1 MELMKQIDGV
11 LFDLDGTLIDSFPDF
26 LQSLK
31 TLSIRGKETIISE
44 KNVRALVS
52 DGSSKLINE
61 VFGISELDDDFFH
74 LKKEFL
80 SNYEK
85 NILKYGG
92 FFDGSE
98 KLLRYLNKKK
108 IPFGIVTNKPRKY
121 TEIIINKNSLLASS
135 KITICCD
142 DGIKSKP
149 SPEGIIHACREMKV
163 IPKNCLFL
171 GDHDN
176 DLRAALNAEVYF
188 GACLFGYGFQN
199 IVRSEKVKNFLSNEE
214 IIKFIKEKNGS

>member
-31 TLSIRGKETIISE
+31 TLSVRGKEIKISE
-44 KNVRALVS
+44 KKVRALVS
-52 DGSSKLINE
+52 DGSSKLISE
-61 VFGISELDDDFFH
+61 VFGISELDVDFFR

-80 SNYEK
+80 LNYEK
-85 NILKYGG
+85 NILKYGA

-98 KLLRYLNKKK
+98 KLLSFLKEKK

-121 TEIIINKNSLLASS
+121 TEMIVEKNSLLKSS
-135 KITICCD
+135 EIIICCD

-149 SPEGIIHACREMKV
+149 SPEGIVHACKEMKV

-171 GDHDN
+171 GDHNN
-176 DLRAALNAEVYF
+176 DLQAALNAEVFF
-188 GACLFGYGFQN
+188 GACLFGYGFKN
-199 IVRSEKVKNFLSNEE
+199 SIRNEKVKNFLSNEE
-214 IIKFIKEKNGS
+214 IVKYIIEKNGS

>member
-1 MELMKQIDGV
+1 M
-11 LFDLDGTLIDSFPDF
+11 LI
-26 LQSLK
+26 
-31 TLSIRGKETIISE
+31 
-44 KNVRALVS
+44 
-52 DGSSKLINE
+52 
-61 VFGISELDDDFFH
+61 FFRS
-74 LKKEFL
+74 KKEFL
-80 SNYEK
+80 LNYEK

-176 DLRAALNAEVYF
+176 DLQPLNAEVYF
-188 GACLFGYGFQN
+188 LVPVFLDMDSKTSYEVKKLKTFFQ
-199 IVRSEKVKNFLSNEE
+199 
-214 IIKFIKEKNGS
+214 IKKS

>member
-31 TLSIRGKETIISE
+31 TLSIRGKETIITE

-80 SNYEK
+80 S
-85 NILKYGG
+85 
-92 FFDGSE
+92 S
-98 KLLRYLNKKK
+98 LNKPNWTT
-108 IPFGIVTNKPRKY
+108 ISALV
-121 TEIIINKNSLLASS
+121 IIFSSSFEVNTPKSLYS
-135 KITICCD
+135 
-142 DGIKSKP
+142 
-149 SPEGIIHACREMKV
+149 
-163 IPKNCLFL
+163 
-171 GDHDN
+171 
-176 DLRAALNAEVYF
+176 
-188 GACLFGYGFQN
+188 
-199 IVRSEKVKNFLSNEE
+199 
-214 IIKFIKEKNGS
+214 

>member
-1 MELMKQIDGV
+1 MKQIDGV

-26 LQSLK
+26 LHSLK
-31 TLSIRGKETIISE
+31 TLSVKGKETIILE

-61 VFGISELDDDFFH
+61 VFGISELDEDFFR

-80 SNYEK
+80 SNYEE

-98 KLLRYLNKKK
+98 KLLSYLNERK

-121 TEIIINKNSLLASS
+121 TEMIIEKKFLLNSAE
-135 KITICCD
+135 ITICCD
-142 DGIKSKP
+142 DVFKSKP
-149 SPEGIIHACREMKV
+149 SPEGIIHACKEMKV

-171 GDHDN
+171 GDHNN
-176 DLRAALNAEVYF
+176 DLQAALNAGVFF
-188 GACLFGYGFQN
+188 GACLFGYGFRDIIKN
-199 IVRSEKVKNFLSNEE
+199 EKVKNFLSNEE
-214 IIKFIKEKNGS
+214 IIKFIKEKNVS

>member
-26 LQSLK
+26 LHSLK

-61 VFGISELDDDFFH
+61 VFGISELDEDFFR

-80 SNYEK
+80 LNYEK

-149 SPEGIIHACREMKV
+149 SPEGIVHACREMRV

-176 DLRAALNAEVYF
+176 DLQAALNAEVCF

-199 IVRSEKVKNFLSNEE
+199 IVQNEKVKNFLSNEE
-214 IIKFIKEKNGS
+214 IIKFIEEKNGS